1 MYYVQ
6 FKDKPRVWITDMEFA
21 SLDEALDYAK
31 FEAEMF
37 DAIDT
42 RVIEKKNG
50 KVTVLEL
57 LKATSVSPFSV
68 SC

>member
-31 FEAEMF
+31 FEAERF

-57 LKATSVSPFSV
+57 LKATRVSPFSV